1 MVGYNFIC
9 NLLFIFEKMIMNKA
23 QYYLTIAIGVIALLW
38 GIIFPD
44 TFWEYGHYLPMI
56 WIVGMIGFKFF
67 P

>member
-1 MVGYNFIC
+1 M
-9 NLLFIFEKMIMNKA
+9 MMNKA
-23 QYYLTIAIGVIALLW
+23 QYYLTIAIGVIAILG

-44 TFWEYGHYLPMI
+44 PFMKYGHYLPVI